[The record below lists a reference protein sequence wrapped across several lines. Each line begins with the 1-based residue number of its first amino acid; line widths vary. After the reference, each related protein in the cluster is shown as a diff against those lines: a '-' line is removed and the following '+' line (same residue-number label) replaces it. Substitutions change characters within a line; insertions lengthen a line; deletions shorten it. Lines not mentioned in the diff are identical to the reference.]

1 MGIRMVI
8 ADDHPLMLLGIGHL
22 LASEHDCEIVA
33 RCGDG
38 RGALEAVRQHRPD
51 VLVLDTR
58 MPNLDGMGVIQA
70 LLVER
75 STTRIVLHA
84 EGSEDDLIIRQAVR
98 LGVPGVVLKEMPP
111 EMLLQCIRKV
121 HAGEQWL
128 ERRATSH
135 VLRDLLRKEA
145 GARDISALLTP
156 RELQVLNLLCGGLPN
171 KQIASALSISESTIK
186 VHLQHISEKLRIKG
200 RLALIRYA
208 ESKGFTGSIR

>member
-1 MGIRMVI
+1 MGIRLVI
-8 ADDHPLMLLGIGHL
+8 ADDHPLMLRGIEHL
-22 LASEHDCEIVA
+22 LAAEQDCEIMA
-33 RCGDG
+33 CCGSG
-38 RGALEAVRQHRPD
+38 CEALEAVRQHQPD
-51 VLVLDTR
+51 ILILDTR
-58 MPNLDGMGVIQA
+58 MPGLDGMGVIQA
-70 LLVER
+70 LFDER
-75 STTRIVLHA
+75 SITRIVLHA

-111 EMLLQCIRKV
+111 DMLLQCIRKV

-135 VLRDLLRKEA
+135 VLKDLLRREA
-145 GARDISALLTP
+145 GTRDIAALLTS
-156 RELQVLNLLCGGLPN
+156 RERQVLNLLCSGLRN

-208 ESKGFTGSIR
+208 EGKGLTGSIQ